1 MNHLSAFVG
10 NVILLEQCILI
21 IKTFKQFPTIF
32 NKFRKC
38 FCELFSKK
46 FLAST
51 RVYTQHTCPG
61 FRPAAASEM
70 R

>member
-1 MNHLSAFVG
+1 MNHLLAFVG

-21 IKTFKQFPTIF
+21 IKTFKQFLTSSE
-32 NKFRKC
+32 NG

-51 RVYTQHTCPG
+51 RVYTQHTCLG